1 MHISLEENKRITAD
15 MYHKKSEKRTV
26 KNITRTLRARHYIMV
41 ESPDCGKIALPLER
55 VPRRVAFDSSNVPTG
70 DTETSA
76 EAASGRRRKATCWA
90 KKEVRRSPRS
100 NSTPRQPPG
109 SRVREE

>member
-1 MHISLEENKRITAD
+1 MA
-15 MYHKKSEKRTV
+15 
-26 KNITRTLRARHYIMV
+26 
-41 ESPDCGKIALPLER
+41 ESPGDGKVVLPLVR
-55 VPRRVAFDSSNVPTG
+55 VPRNVAFDSSNVPTG

-76 EAASGRRRKATCWA
+76 EAASGRRRKATCSA

-100 NSTPRQPPG
+100 YSTPRQPPG

>member
-1 MHISLEENKRITAD
+1 MHIYLEENKRITET
-15 MYHKKSEKRTV
+15 YHQKSEKRTV

-41 ESPDCGKIALPLER
+41 ESPACGKIALPLER

-76 EAASGRRRKATCWA
+76 EAASGRRRKATCSA

>member
-1 MHISLEENKRITAD
+1 MA
-15 MYHKKSEKRTV
+15 
-26 KNITRTLRARHYIMV
+26 
-41 ESPDCGKIALPLER
+41 ESPGDGKVVLPLVR
-55 VPRRVAFDSSNVPTG
+55 VPRIVAFDSSNVPTG

-76 EAASGRRRKATCWA
+76 EAASGRRRKATCSA

-109 SRVREE
+109 SRLREE